1 MIIWGLRTDFLAYTL
16 RVGDVLNKVKKN
28 EEGYCQGML
37 KGKSDMFPNNFVKIK
52 KDKPALPKTTP
63 QKPKKAAKR
72 LVKVSFA
79 HDPPNSDKLKL
90 IAEVIV
96 EVLQD
101 VSVQRRVV

>member
-1 MIIWGLRTDFLAYTL
+1 
-16 RVGDVLNKVKKN
+16 
-28 EEGYCQGML
+28 ML
-37 KGKSDMFPNNFVKIK
+37 KRKSGMFPNNFLKIEEA
-52 KDKPALPKTTP
+52 KPALPKTTA

-79 HDPPNSDKLKL
+79 HDPPNADELKL

-101 VSVQRRVV
+101 VRVLRRVV